1 MKQLITRT
9 LASLVLMV
17 MSVSAISHAQSTT
30 WVVKANIP
38 FEFTVAGKAFPAGEY
53 SLVEPIQHYLV
64 LRDSRGHSVAS
75 VFTSGIDSSSLPAT
89 SKLRFD
95 SSNGTP
101 ALVEVWQQQDS
112 LGQRLILSKSELAL
126 AKRTTESRESTEGS
140 QP

>member
-30 WVVKANIP
+30 WVVKASIP
-38 FEFTVAGKAFPAGEY
+38 FEFTVAGKVFPAGEY

-101 ALVEVWQQQDS
+101 ALVTSSWSAPMGITVWPQPTGCAS
-112 LGQRLILSKSELAL
+112 LLS
-126 AKRTTESRESTEGS
+126 RG
-140 QP
+140 